1 MASAR
6 PYMKFHDQKA
16 GTTDR
21 VRRRLGPFLMEHGCV
36 SYCGVVSLDWTYQ
49 KGGFFRKVSATYFL
63 DGWELYCIRADGA
76 DVKPT
81 ILKDEDKLVVVIKR
95 WLLQGLR

>member
-1 MASAR
+1 MTV
-6 PYMKFHDQKA
+6 KFHANKV

-21 VRRRLGPFLMEHGCV
+21 VRKRLDPFLMEYGCM
-36 SYCGVVSLDWTYQ
+36 SYCGVVSLGWTYQ

-63 DGWELYCIRADGA
+63 DGWELYCIRADGGELE
-76 DVKPT
+76 PT
-81 ILKDEDKLVVVIKR
+81 MFKDEDKLVEVIKR